1 MLMPPASPPAY
12 SPDLPHDHPA
22 EPYPVVR
29 GSGATPPDRRA
40 ASPMKPYGE
49 LERAFAASGLL
60 AVAGTV
66 TGAILTLHGY
76 GWPAVVGLAA
86 TVLLGC
92 AAFGI
97 RAQNQ
102 VLQYQRGELALVYAT
117 ALQGPRRAVFDRRLL
132 LPSWSESLGATFGE
146 LVDTVRMT
154 VLGADRFKRWGMEMH
169 KAVHERTPAAD
180 ALAVSLSEDAHAI
193 AAALNASRRVENEIM
208 GEFAEL
214 SQHAGQAV
222 HATVG
227 VVEEVRALEESV
239 RQITAHAEQGAADI
253 ARLADSAFTAQRS
266 VVAVSEVTSHLI
278 EAAEQVKAVLHRAD
292 MLGINAGIEAA
303 RAGESGR
310 GFAVV
315 ASEIKNLAT
324 SAQQA
329 LDTMIQVVAGLKTE
343 AAGMRE
349 TIAAIADAVQGQTR
363 LGLALADAAS
373 HQMQSIGRVAHLV
386 GTANTEITVLRDRS
400 LHFEQKDLA
409 LGTGVA
415 ARKAVERLPAHA
427 EAVASILR
435 NLPQFVEGT

>member
-12 SPDLPHDHPA
+12 SPDLPHDHPGV
-22 EPYPVVR
+22 PFPLVQ
-29 GSGATPPDRRA
+29 GSGATPPDRRT

-49 LERAFAASGLL
+49 LERAFAVSGFL
-60 AVAGTV
+60 AVAGTM
-66 TGAILTLHGY
+66 TGAFLTAHGY
-76 GWPAVVGLAA
+76 GWPALVGLAS

-92 AAFGI
+92 AAAGI
-97 RAQNQ
+97 RAQNH
-102 VLQYQRGELALVYAT
+102 VLHFQRGELALVYAT
-117 ALQGPRRAVFDRRLL
+117 ALQGPRRAAFDRRVQ

-154 VLGADRFKRWGMEMH
+154 VLGADRFKRWGMAMH

-180 ALAVSLSEDAHAI
+180 ALAASLSEDAHAI
-193 AAALNASRRVENEIM
+193 AAALNASRRVETEIM
-208 GEFAEL
+208 SEFAEL

-222 HATVG
+222 HVTLG
-227 VVEEVRALEESV
+227 VVEEVRALEASI

-253 ARLADSAFTAQRS
+253 ARLADGAFAAQRG
-266 VVAVSEVTSHLI
+266 VVAVTDVTTHLI

-329 LDTMIQVVAGLKTE
+329 LDSMMQVVAGLKAE
-343 AAGMRE
+343 ASGMRE
-349 TIAAIADAVQGQTR
+349 TITGIADAVQGQTR

-373 HQMQSIGRVAHLV
+373 HQMQSIGRVANLV
-386 GTANTEITVLRDRS
+386 GTANTELTNLRDRS

-409 LGTGVA
+409 LGTGAA

-435 NLPQFVEGT
+435 NLPQFVGES